1 MTGIRC
7 RIGWWRCVATLV
19 AGTLAASAA
28 AQDKSPARP
37 PAPKANERAAVTQ
50 ALPNIIL
57 ITLDTTRADRM
68 GFLGSKRGLTPNL
81 DALARQSVVF
91 ERAYAQAPLTSV
103 SHATILT
110 GTYPQYHLV
119 VDYPLVLAKDLPYA
133 PEILR
138 ARGYQTAA
146 FLGSLALDPNGG
158 APGFD
163 RAFDVYDANFHLED
177 LHTKDRYHSVQRRGD
192 EVVAHGLAW
201 LDGHSKKPFFL
212 WVHLFDAHDPYD
224 SPEPYKTRYA
234 KEPYDGGIAY
244 EDAAVGK
251 LLRQLQA
258 RGLYDSAVMAVMA
271 DHGESLGAHGEDMH
285 GIFVYDETI
294 QVPLVIKL
302 PKQASAGTRIANRV
316 ELVDVLPTL
325 LQAVGIAAPV
335 EVQGQSMLG
344 LMRAQEGTK
353 EGTTEAV
360 DMAQLWRD
368 RPAYAQADYA
378 HLAYGWSALQSLRV
392 GKYLYIQAP
401 RRELYDE
408 AGDPKAENNLAS
420 SSAAVADTLASQ
432 LEAFRQKTTGTRQAP
447 TADLDP
453 ARQRQ
458 LAALGYVVTGSNAS
472 KSGPAEQG
480 ADPKDKIE
488 TVNTMRKLNYALQD
502 GHLPEAIGLLEHLT
516 VTDPM
521 PTAFA
526 KLGEIYMQTREY
538 QKAVPALR
546 KAVELEPDFSNA
558 QMNLGKALLQTQD
571 FDGAA
576 TVFEDLVARQ
586 PRLLDAHV
594 LLEIT
599 YARSNRGVDEIKE
612 CERVLAFLPDHY
624 GSNLMLGR
632 FLAQSGD
639 LEGAVP
645 KLQKA
650 AAVRPETPVPHMFLA
665 DVYAKLGRQADADQ
679 ERDEAQRLGAN
690 SSGPGNSPMQEQ
702 PGSAQPP
709 ENGPPMRPPNLGL
722 PD

>member
-1 MTGIRC
+1 MR
-7 RIGWWRCVATLV
+7 WWCVASLI
-19 AGTLAASAA
+19 AFAFAPALSQEKP
-28 AQDKSPARP
+28 AQSSV
-37 PAPKANERAAVTQ
+37 PKASQRSTTTPTH
-50 ALPNIIL
+50 PNIIL

-81 DALARQSVVF
+81 DGLARQSVVF

-138 ARGYQTAA
+138 ANGYQTAA

-163 RAFDVYDANFHLED
+163 RAFDTYDANFHVED

-192 EVVAHGLAW
+192 EVVAHALAW
-201 LDGHSKKPFFL
+201 LNDHSTSRSKAPFFL

-251 LLRQLQA
+251 LLRQLKA
-258 RGLYDSAVMAVMA
+258 RGLYEGAVMAVMA

-294 QVPLVIKL
+294 HVPLLIKL
-302 PKQASAGTRIANRV
+302 PNQASGRTRIANRV

-325 LQAVGIAAPV
+325 LQTVGIAAPAQL
-335 EVQGQSMLG
+335 QGQSMLG
-344 LMRAQEGTK
+344 LMTAKDGTK
-353 EGTTEAV
+353 EADEA
-360 DMAQLWRD
+360 MQIWHD

-378 HLAYGWSALQSLRV
+378 HLAYGWSALQSLRL

-408 AGDPKAENNLAS
+408 AGDPKADHNLAS
-420 SSAAVADTLASQ
+420 TSAAVADTLASQ

-447 TADLDP
+447 KADLDP
-453 ARQRQ
+453 SRQKQ
-458 LAALGYVVTGSNAS
+458 LAALGYVVTGANAS

-488 TVNTMRKLNYALQD
+488 MVNTMRKLNYALED
-502 GHLPEAIGLLEHLT
+502 GHLPEAIALLEQLT
-516 VTDPM
+516 ATDPM

-526 KLGEIYMQTREY
+526 KLGEIYLQTHEY
-538 QKAVPALR
+538 QKAVPAFR
-546 KAVELEPDFSNA
+546 KAVEIEPDFTSA
-558 QMNLGKALLQTQD
+558 QMNLGTALLQTHD

-576 TVFEDLVARQ
+576 TVFEELLAKQ

-599 YARSNRGVDEIKE
+599 YARSNRSADEIKE

-639 LEGAVP
+639 LQGALP

-650 AAVRPETPVPHMFLA
+650 AAVRPDTPVPHMFLA

-679 ERDEAQRLGAN
+679 ERGEAQRLGAN
-690 SSGPGNSPMQEQ
+690 SPGLGNSPMQEQ
-702 PGSAQPP
+702 QPGSAEPP
-709 ENGPPMRPPNLGL
+709 ANGPPMRPPTMGL